1 MSEAKQEI
9 KKLSELLE
17 MKNLTIPEYQRPYK
31 WKSEQVTQ
39 LLEDIFEHIITK
51 EKTYR
56 IGSLILH
63 EDNKK
68 DKDNNSTNEK
78 ELNIVDG
85 QQRLTT
91 ISILLYLLDDREEK
105 QTDILLLSQPYRHKI
120 SNDNIVFNKEVIE
133 KWLLK
138 ISDKE
143 NFQKQ
148 LIEKCEFVLF
158 TVYEQDEAFQL
169 FDSQNARGKS
179 LEPYDLLKAFHLRE
193 MEFDTETDKAKAV
206 EHWENA
212 IDNGALKPILG
223 NHLFKIRKWVKNEW
237 KYDFTKD
244 DIDEFKGISLH
255 QIQQFPY
262 ESSLRM
268 LDGFVENAQHDK
280 FLKNNHIAQAFPFSI
295 TMPIING
302 KRFFEYVEHY
312 VQLRYSIFSKNE
324 DTIFIDFYKIY
335 CLGEKETCV
344 IEEGKEVKKKYHEA
358 GRTGDKKVRNLYENI
373 LLLLCDKFGKQA
385 FEEFYKSFYKA
396 IYSIRCNNKSIRLET
411 ILNSPERRIL
421 QEINDAISP
430 EKLKKHQYKSY
441 KIDNTNLAKG
451 VDFIKESINNNFI
464 TNGQ

>member
-9 KKLSELLE
+9 KKLSELLKIE
-17 MKNLTIPEYQRPYK
+17 NLTIPPYQRPYK

-39 LLEDIFEHIITK
+39 LLEDIFENIITK

-56 IGSLILH
+56 IGSLIVH
-63 EDNKK
+63 EDSK
-68 DKDNNSTNEK
+68 KDNNSTNEN

-91 ISILLYLLDDREEK
+91 ISILLYLLDNREEK
-105 QTDILLLSQPYRHKI
+105 QTDVLLLSQPYRHKI
-120 SNDNIVFNKEVIE
+120 SNDNIVFNKGVIE

-212 IDNGALKPILG
+212 IDNGVLKPILG
-223 NHLFKIRKWVKNEW
+223 NYLFKIRKWVKTER
-237 KYDFTKD
+237 KYDFTKN
-244 DIDEFKGISLH
+244 DIGEFKGISLH
-255 QIQQFPY
+255 KNQKYPY
-262 ESSLRM
+262 ETALRV
-268 LDGFVENAQHDK
+268 LDGFIENAQNDK
-280 FLKNNHIAQAFPFSI
+280 FLKNQGIAQSFPFSI

-312 VQLRYSIFSKNE
+312 VQFKKSLFSNAENKNHTE
-324 DTIFIDFYKIY
+324 FQKFYWEY
-335 CLGEKETCV
+335 ARHY
-344 IEEGKEVKKKYHEA
+344 EGS
-358 GRTGDKKVRNLYENI
+358 GRTGDWKVRNLYENI
-373 LLLLCDKFGKQA
+373 LLLYQDKFGQED
-385 FEEFYKSFYKA
+385 FDELYKA
-396 IYSIRCNNKSIRLET
+396 FFKAVYSIRCEKHSIRLET
-411 ILNSPERRIL
+411 ILNCEELKIL
-421 QEINDAISP
+421 R
-430 EKLKKHQYKSY
+430 K
-441 KIDNTNLAKG
+441 
-451 VDFIKESINNNFI
+451 INNNNSTERLKKYYKYEKKYKQYEIVKNNENKEVRGIDIFKVIYNKI
-464 TNGQ
+464 TYND